1 MIKSEILFSYDL
13 PTNAGGK
20 PADGLTIK
28 QCDAYDMA
36 DGSSFNL
43 ETFLDTC
50 EVDKRFVSEDEYNR
64 GLYPQ
69 IRPRVWKEYANRE
82 PRFYAS
88 VAFNGAF
95 WALSSA
101 QDGDRRK
108 NFDKYGTTEVVITEE
123 KHRLLDSY
131 SRNRC
136 HEICQP

>member
-1 MIKSEILFSYDL
+1 MYATENPELIFTRGNNALNDQVRDLVLDHL
-13 PTNAGGK
+13 PTNAGGRNRH
-20 PADGLTIK
+20 GLTIK

-88 VAFNGAF
+88 VAFN
-95 WALSSA
+95 LSL
-101 QDGDRRK
+101 
-108 NFDKYGTTEVVITEE
+108 I
-123 KHRLLDSY
+123 H
-131 SRNRC
+131 
-136 HEICQP
+136 I